1 VTLSSANAGD
11 AIDLGSAVDTTAN
24 TLELS
29 DAELNNITAGILRVG
44 STTAGAIDIST
55 AGVGPDNVTTA
66 FTLLSDAGVSQ
77 SGSGSITY
85 AGGLRIDVDT
95 AVTLNTNA
103 NDVDTLAANVA
114 DAGQAFNFLDSDGL
128 TVSTVDTTVGVTTN
142 NATIGLTAGGDDN
155 TLIVSQAITSG
166 GGAINLIADKM
177 AIGAGECHRRHSDAE
192 FGECG

>member
-1 VTLSSANAGD
+1 
-11 AIDLGSAVDTTAN
+11 
-24 TLELS
+24 
-29 DAELNNITAGILRVG
+29 
-44 STTAGAIDIST
+44 
-55 AGVGPDNVTTA
+55 VGPDNVTTA

-177 AIGAGECHRRHSDAE
+177 AIGAGVNATGGIVTLSSANAGDAIDLGSAVDTTANTLELSDAE
-192 FGECG
+192 LGECG